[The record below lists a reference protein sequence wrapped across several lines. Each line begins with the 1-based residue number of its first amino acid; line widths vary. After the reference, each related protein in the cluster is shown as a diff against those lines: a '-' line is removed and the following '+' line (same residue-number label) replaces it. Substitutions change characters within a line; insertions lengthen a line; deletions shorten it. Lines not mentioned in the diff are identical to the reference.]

1 MMRHTVSI
9 LVANQAGELSR
20 IVGVF
25 SGRGYNIDTISVG
38 KTLDPKLSRA
48 TIVTL
53 GDQKTVEQIVK
64 QCSQLTRVKDVQVVS
79 APHIEREMALVNVN
93 AEGGI
98 ARQDILNLV
107 SIFRAKVVDMSHDKI
122 VLEASGNS
130 DKVDTFIELLKP
142 FGVNDVTRTGCV
154 AVNRLSPFDPRKD
167 NGEEFLAKTI
177 MK

>member
-1 MMRHTVSI
+1 MRHTVSI

-20 IVGVF
+20 IVGLF

-48 TIVTL
+48 TIVTI
-53 GDQKTVEQIVK
+53 GDDRTVEQIVK
-64 QCSQLTRVKDVQVVS
+64 QCSQLTRVEEVEVVS
-79 APHIEREMALVNVN
+79 APHIEREMALINVD
-93 AEGGI
+93 AASGA

-107 SIFRAKVVDMSHDKI
+107 GIFRAKVVDMSHDKI

-154 AVNRLSPFDPRKD
+154 AINRLSPFEKATASDEESLRKT
-167 NGEEFLAKTI
+167 A
-177 MK
+177 